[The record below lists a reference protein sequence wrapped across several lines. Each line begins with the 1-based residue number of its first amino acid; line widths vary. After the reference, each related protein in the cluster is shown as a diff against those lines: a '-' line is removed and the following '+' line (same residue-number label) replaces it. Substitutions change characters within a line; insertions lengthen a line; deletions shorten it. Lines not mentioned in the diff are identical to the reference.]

1 MNLINAVV
9 VTSKMPRSVRVR
21 SELISQVKSALPRN
35 GYIRQTDLAEYLQ
48 ISQSTI
54 SCFLNGKPVD
64 YLNFREISRA
74 LGLEWQDI
82 ADLGVENL
90 GGENLRGDSGKD
102 VSLLPVVPTIS
113 DSENEAEKTS
123 LSHFSLEHPSGQV
136 PLDSPFYVRRTPIEE
151 PCYQQTNQPGYLIRI
166 KAPRQMGKTSLLA
179 RIIDQSQS
187 QGDSTVTLDFQ
198 LAAQQVFANSDK
210 FLRWFCAS
218 IALALNIPNKIDEYW
233 DLAEIVG
240 SSMACKAYF
249 EEYLLPTID
258 RPLTLGLDE
267 VDTVFE
273 YPEIYRDF
281 FGLLRALHEEGKRRE
296 IWKKLQLVIVHSTE
310 VYVPLD
316 INQSPFNVG
325 LSIELP
331 DFNHQQILD
340 LAQRHQL
347 NWGDAEVEKITT
359 LVGGHPFLIRLTLYH
374 VANGNVTLTQIL
386 KNATSSSSIY
396 ADYLRRQSLILEQQ
410 PELANAMKDVT
421 TNNNVKLSTV
431 SRFKLHS
438 IGLVKLQGDNV
449 VLSCDLYRQYFQNN
463 L

>member
-1 MNLINAVV
+1 
-9 VTSKMPRSVRVR
+9 MPRSVRVR
-21 SELISQVKSALPRN
+21 CEFISEVKSALPRN

-54 SCFLNGKPVD
+54 SSFLNGRPVD
-64 YLNFREISRA
+64 YLNFREICRA
-74 LGLEWQDI
+74 LGLEWQNI
-82 ADLGVENL
+82 ADITA
-90 GGENLRGDSGKD
+90 DSKKLD
-102 VSLLPVVPTIS
+102 NTKYVLSSPVIPTIS
-113 DSENEAEKTS
+113 DSENEAGKTS
-123 LSHFSLEHPSGQV
+123 LSCFSLEHPSGQV
-136 PLDSPFYVRRTPIEE
+136 PLGSPFYVKRTPIEE
-151 PCYQQTNQPGYLIRI
+151 RCYEQINQPGYLIRI

-179 RIIDQSQS
+179 RIIDKSQS

-198 LAAQQVFANSDK
+198 LATQQIFVNSDK

-218 IALALNIPNKIDEYW
+218 IALNLNIPNKINEYW
-233 DLAEIVG
+233 DLAEILG

-331 DFNHQQILD
+331 DFSHQQILD

-347 NWGDAEVEKITT
+347 KWGDTEVEKIMT
-359 LVGGHPFLIRLTLYH
+359 LVGGHPFLIRLALYH
-374 VANGNVTLTQIL
+374 IANGNVTLTQIL
-386 KNATSSSSIY
+386 KSAATSSSIY
-396 ADYLRRQSLILEQQ
+396 ADHLRRQSQILQQQ

-421 TNNNVKLSTV
+421 TNHNVKLSAVTK
-431 SRFKLHS
+431 FKLHS
-438 IGLVKLQGDNV
+438 IGLVKLQGDRIA
-449 VLSCDLYRQYFQNN
+449 LSCDLYRQYFQSN